1 MQGAGSGADTRLF
14 NVNKE
19 HLATPPPVESK
30 RETQI
35 PRSDIE
41 GPPVVWIESLNPRR
55 IMKTSSATRV
65 NPSAKVL
72 AIEGCFRGLAA
83 NEMTAVS
90 EGEAR
95 RRALTQQPAG
105 DTVQNT
111 EYRSLSTPERN

>member
-1 MQGAGSGADTRLF
+1 MQGAGSGLF

-19 HLATPPPVESK
+19 HLAIPPPPRIEEGDS
-30 RETQI
+30 I

-41 GPPVVWIESLNPRR
+41 GSPVVWIEPLIPRR
-55 IMKTSSATRV
+55 IMKTSTATRV

-72 AIEGCFRGLAA
+72 AIEGCFSGLAV

-95 RRALTQQPAG
+95 RRALTRQPAG
-105 DTVQNT
+105 DTV
-111 EYRSLSTPERN
+111 